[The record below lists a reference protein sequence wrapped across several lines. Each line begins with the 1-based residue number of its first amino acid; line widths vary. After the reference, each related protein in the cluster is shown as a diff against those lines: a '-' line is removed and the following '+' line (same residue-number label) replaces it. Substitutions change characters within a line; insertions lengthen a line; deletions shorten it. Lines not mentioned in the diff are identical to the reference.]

1 MREQEQRQRVCAG
14 PIGSMIHDWT
24 ERELDSGEWKEF
36 WRRGGVDFFMSP
48 ALCVI
53 TVLPLDMAVLL
64 GSGYSS
70 YVTDMIRWVG
80 LGVRLGH

>member
-1 MREQEQRQRVCAG
+1 MQGAG
-14 PIGSMIHDWT
+14 RWGMESV
-24 ERELDSGEWKEF
+24 L
-36 WRRGGVDFFMSP
+36 GGADFFTSP
-48 ALCVI
+48 ALCDI
-53 TVLPLDMAVLL
+53 TARHHPHGEKIISVDMAALL